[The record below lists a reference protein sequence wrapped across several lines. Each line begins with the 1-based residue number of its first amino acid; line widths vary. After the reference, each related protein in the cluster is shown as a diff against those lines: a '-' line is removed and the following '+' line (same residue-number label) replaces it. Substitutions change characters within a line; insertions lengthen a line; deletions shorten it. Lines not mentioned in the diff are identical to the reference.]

1 MHFNGS
7 LLRVVCFYNCSSKHH
22 DQLSKIVCLF
32 DSQFFQEAIVKSG
45 RSPPDPH
52 VPPYAYYE
60 LGVLYAQDSKV
71 RFDWFLG

>member
-1 MHFNGS
+1 M
-7 LLRVVCFYNCSSKHH
+7 
-22 DQLSKIVCLF
+22 
-32 DSQFFQEAIVKSG
+32 KSG

-71 RFDWFLG
+71 RFDWLLVVNNTCSEFDWLRVLVKF